1 MEKRR
6 SWSYENKLVTIFFF
20 AIGFVFF
27 DRLAINYLVPF
38 IQKDFT
44 LTNTQIGLIGS
55 ALAITWAISGPLG
68 GYLSDRVKSK
78 KMVLAIF
85 IFAFSLVSLLQGF
98 AASFV
103 MLLVLRLAMGLLE
116 GPITPITQSIL
127 AVESSPARRGFN
139 MGFTMNTGNAV
150 FGSFLAPL
158 IIVGLAKAFDWRMAF
173 YLTIIPGLILA
184 FFILKSVRNPKKGA
198 DEAILTVDS
207 NEKVSFKDVM
217 KHRNIWLSVIIFS
230 CFMIYVMAFNI
241 FGPTILVHY
250 KHLSSGT
257 MSIVMAAF
265 GVGFAI
271 FGIIVPAISDRI
283 GRKPTSLI
291 FGVLSIFTPLAV
303 LYLNSVGL
311 MVILVFI
318 FASGMGVGALFMSV
332 IPIESVPR
340 KYAGVAVGLTIGIG
354 EIFGGVLNPI
364 LSGMAADAWGLTAPL
379 WISSGGGL
387 LAFIFSLFIKETAPV
402 KVLVHKEINVSE
414 IDPVI
419 TDL

>member
-1 MEKRR
+1 MEKRGF
-6 SWSYENKLVTIFFF
+6 WGYENKLVTIFFF

-78 KMVLAIF
+78 KMILAIF
-85 IFAFSLVSLLQGF
+85 IIAFSLVSLLQGF

-103 MLLVLRLAMGLLE
+103 MLLILRLIMGLLE

-127 AVESSPARRGFN
+127 AVESSPSRRGFN

-158 IIVGLAKAFDWRMAF
+158 IIVGLANAFDWKTAF

-184 FFILKSVRNPKKGA
+184 FFILKFVRNPEKS
-198 DEAILTVDS
+198 DREATS
-207 NEKVSFKDVM
+207 PAASKEKASLKDVIC
-217 KHRNIWLSVIIFS
+217 HRNIWLSIIIFS

-241 FGPTILVHY
+241 FGPTILVNY

-257 MSIVMAAF
+257 MSLVMAAF
-265 GVGFAI
+265 GAGFAI
-271 FGIIVPAISDRI
+271 FGVIVPAISDRI
-283 GRKPTSLI
+283 GRRPTAII
-291 FGVLSIFTPLAV
+291 FGVLSIFTPLVV
-303 LYLNSVGL
+303 LYLDSVGL
-311 MVILVFI
+311 MVALVFL
-318 FASGMGVGALFMSV
+318 FASGMGVGALFMSIV
-332 IPIESVPR
+332 PIESVPA
-340 KYAGVAVGLTIGIG
+340 KYSGVAVGLVIGIG

-364 LSGMAADAWGLTAPL
+364 VCGIAADVWGLTAPL

-387 LAFIFSLFIKETAPV
+387 LAFVFSLFLKETAPV
-402 KVLVHKEINVSE
+402 KVLADKQADSKKVDAV
-414 IDPVI
+414 V